1 MVDNVD
7 ITPGTGAT
15 VAADLVGGALHQRV
29 KISQGAD
36 GVAADVSSTA
46 PLEVTL
52 ANTAANS
59 TAVKVNV
66 ASGGIASGGIASGAV
81 ASGAVASG
89 AFASGAVGSGAI
101 ASGAVAS
108 GAVASG
114 AFAAGAMADGANVT
128 LGTKT
133 DAKSTATDGTSTSLI
148 SIEKQVSA
156 SVQAI
161 STALGSTALDLG
173 SGTGGTRTLRTIIDS
188 SQFAALGQGVMTA
201 SQPVV
206 VASDQSAI
214 AVKTASAAIASGS
227 IASGAVASGAYASG
241 SIGSG
246 AIASGAV
253 ASGAY
258 ASGSIGSGAIA
269 SGAIASGAV
278 ASGAV
283 ASGAYASGSIS
294 DGADVTF
301 GAKADA
307 KNAATDTTSIT
318 AMSVFKQISASVQTI
333 AAPGLNSRVS
343 VTRPSNTNT
352 YGAGDVLGPT
362 GGGTASITF
371 ALGAVSASNI
381 MITSARLQRNVT
393 AVISGETTY
402 RLHFFNATQP
412 GAQVDEDTFTVAAG
426 DQAAYL
432 GYITFPQI
440 VDVGATLHSNLEN
453 INKQVKLGA
462 TTSLFGVLETVG
474 SYVAASASVL
484 VVDISAIQL

>member
-1 MVDNVD
+1 MS
-7 ITPGTGAT
+7 
-15 VAADLVGGALHQRV
+15 VA
-29 KISQGAD
+29 
-36 GVAADVSSTA
+36 
-46 PLEVTL
+46 
-52 ANTAANS
+52 
-59 TAVKVNV
+59 
-66 ASGGIASGGIASGAV
+66 
-81 ASGAVASG
+81 
-89 AFASGAVGSGAI
+89 
-101 ASGAVAS
+101 
-108 GAVASG
+108 
-114 AFAAGAMADGANVT
+114 
-128 LGTKT
+128 
-133 DAKSTATDGTSTSLI
+133 
-148 SIEKQVSA
+148 KQISA
-156 SVQAI
+156 STQLV

-188 SQFAALGQGVMTA
+188 SQFSSLGQTTMSA
-201 SQPVV
+201 SQPVAI
-206 VASDQSAI
+206 ASDQSA
-214 AVKTASAAIASGS
+214 VAIKAASGV
-227 IASGAVASGAYASG
+227 IA
-241 SIGSG
+241 SG

-278 ASGAV
+278 ASGA
-283 ASGAYASGSIS
+283 YASGSIA
-294 DGADVTF
+294 DGAQVTL

-318 AMSVFKQISASVQTI
+318 AMSVFKQISASVQLI

-362 GGGTASITF
+362 GGGTATMTF
-371 ALGAVSASNI
+371 AFGAVSASNI

-484 VVDISAIQL
+484 VVDVSAIQL

>member
-1 MVDNVD
+1 MADNVA

-15 VAADLVGGALHQRV
+15 VAADDIGGGVLAQRV
-29 KISQGAD
+29 KVVWGPDGTGNDAD
-36 GVAADVSSTA
+36 
-46 PLEVTL
+46 
-52 ANTAANS
+52 
-59 TAVKVNV
+59 
-66 ASGGIASGGIASGAV
+66 IASGKPIPAQIRSATGLVPIGEP
-81 ASGAVASG
+81 
-89 AFASGAVGSGAI
+89 
-101 ASGAVAS
+101 
-108 GAVASG
+108 
-114 AFAAGAMADGANVT
+114 
-128 LGTKT
+128 T

-173 SGTGGTRTLRTIIDS
+173 SGTGGTRTIRTIIDS
-188 SQFAALGQGVMTA
+188 SQFASLGQATMA
-201 SQPVV
+201 NSQPVV
-206 VASDQSAI
+206 IASNQSAVPVS
-214 AVKTASAAIASGS
+214 AASAS
-227 IASGAVASGAYASG
+227 IASGA
-241 SIGSG
+241 I
-246 AIASGAV
+246 

-294 DGADVTF
+294 DGAQVTL

-307 KNAATDTTSIT
+307 KNAATDTTAIT
-318 AMSVFKQISASVQTI
+318 LMSVMKQVSASVQTI

-343 VTRPSNTNT
+343 VTRPSDTNV
-352 YGAGDVLGPT
+352 YGAGDVVGVT
-362 GGGTASITF
+362 GGGTATITF

-381 MITSARLQRNVT
+381 MITSARLQRNAT

-402 RLHFFNATQP
+402 QLHFFNATQP
-412 GAQVDEDTFTVAAG
+412 GAQIDNAVFDVASG

-432 GYITFPQI
+432 GYITFPQVI
-440 VDVGATLHSNLEN
+440 DLGSTVHSNLEN

-462 TTSLFGVLETVG
+462 TTSLFGVLVTVG
-474 SYVAASASVL
+474 GYTPASAAVH
-484 VVDISAIQL
+484 VVDLSAIQL